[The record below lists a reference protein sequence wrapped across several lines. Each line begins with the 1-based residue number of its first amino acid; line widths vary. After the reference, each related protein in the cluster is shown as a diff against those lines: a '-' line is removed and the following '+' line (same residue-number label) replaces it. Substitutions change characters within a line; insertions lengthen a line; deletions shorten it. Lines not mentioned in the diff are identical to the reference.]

1 MTAAQRARSN
11 TWDSIYHLVEHG
23 IEGIADAVESVSAS
37 YLPPGKADPEGSSFD
52 ILGAT
57 IGSGGMPPKTKL
69 FGTSLLTLLCDDHRC
84 SMARLDARIG
94 LPNQI
99 EHMLN
104 ILHYSIDVPDLF
116 RRRGSKEEMEMLREA
131 LEEERLVPAGTRVHA
146 VAHCLL
152 QWLYELPEP
161 LLGYERFDAF
171 RAVMGIDSEVDR
183 IRNLSLMVDEVEWW
197 NKSVLLEVV
206 RLFSTAL
213 RPEHA
218 SINGLTVS
226 AVVVVLTPVLLRS
239 QDWLITPTVQPLPG
253 VKRRFIRGS
262 NRNSIEK
269 ACLMASIVGTCCTK

>member
-1 MTAAQRARSN
+1 MSASQRARSN

-23 IEGIADAVESVSAS
+23 IEGIAEAVESVSSS
-37 YLPPGKADPEGSSFD
+37 YLPPGKAEPESRASDILEAVIGSS
-52 ILGAT
+52 GV
-57 IGSGGMPPKTKL
+57 PPKTRL

-94 LPNQI
+94 LPTQI

-104 ILHYSIDVPDLF
+104 ILHHSIDVPDLF
-116 RRRGSKEEMEMLREA
+116 RRRGSKEEMEMLRTA

-171 RAVMGIDSEVDR
+171 LAVMGIESEVDR
-183 IRNLSLMVDEVEWW
+183 IRNLSLMIDEVEWW
-197 NKSVLLEVV
+197 NKSVLIEVV
-206 RLFSTAL
+206 KLFSTAL
-213 RPEHA
+213 RPENA

-239 QDWLITPTVQPLPG
+239 QGWVITPTVQPLPG
-253 VKRRFIRGS
+253 VKRRFTRGGDRS
-262 NRNSIEK
+262 SIEK
-269 ACLMASIVGTCCTK
+269 ACLMAAIVGA